1 MPKNKADNEESRAIE
16 GTVQQTDGPI
26 GEGVQLGPEG
36 VEPVM
41 GTSEP
46 PTPPTPEPT
55 PPTPEPPQTQAPN
68 IIFVGEG
75 EPPTAIHGVFKTT
88 LPDAATQ
95 RAGFYHPQAR
105 QIIRLFSK
113 QYKRYQRLGDV

>member
-1 MPKNKADNEESRAIE
+1 MPKNKTDMIDEQNEETIMPRDLTE
-16 GTVQQTDGPI
+16 GEMLESADPPSDMTEVQITVADI
-26 GEGVQLGPEG
+26 
-36 VEPVM
+36 
-41 GTSEP
+41 
-46 PTPPTPEPT
+46 PTE
-55 PPTPEPPQTQAPN
+55 APN

-75 EPPTAIHGVFKTT
+75 DPPPAMNGVFKTV